1 MNDMF
6 ADAILTMILRA
17 GVEQGTP
24 KSRVGEYSYIC
35 WFLIFI
41 TFNIFQLTA
50 SYLWRPV

>member
-24 KSRVGEYSYIC
+24 KSRVGECNYI
-35 WFLIFI
+35 WWYLIVI

-50 SYLWRPV
+50 SYV